1 MKAYSY
7 LQLSI
12 MQHNDTLPDGYMD
25 VMERV
30 ANGKSPD
37 EFYSE
42 PFRPEMIV
50 ERFTGWKLLISPNS
64 QTIIA
69 THLPY
74 DIVFHEM
81 TPNCMTICTD
91 DNGDVTDDFIKPR
104 NLDEFIVQCQ
114 QAGIELEWK

>member
-1 MKAYSY
+1 MKVYSY
-7 LQLSI
+7 LQLQYQPEATI
-12 MQHNDTLPDGYMD
+12 KAF
-25 VMERV
+25 MELHDL
-30 ANGKSPD
+30 KHED
-37 EFYSE
+37 EIKHIYSE
-42 PFRPEMIV
+42 PFKPEMIV
-50 ERFTGWKLLISPNS
+50 ERFKGWKLLIPPKT

-69 THLPY
+69 THFPY

-114 QAGIELEWK
+114 QAGIELEWKR